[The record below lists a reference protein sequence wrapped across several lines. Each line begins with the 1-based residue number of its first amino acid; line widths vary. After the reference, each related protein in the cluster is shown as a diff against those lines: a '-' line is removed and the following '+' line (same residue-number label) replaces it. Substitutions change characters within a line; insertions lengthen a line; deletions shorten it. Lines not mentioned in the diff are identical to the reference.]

1 MSKNSNSKW
10 SLRIFQM
17 LKDGQIATRVFDGLF
32 GSTMEAEEF
41 GEGMASDPS
50 CAVLSYEAF

>member
-1 MSKNSNSKW
+1 MSKNSNRKW

-32 GSTMEAEEF
+32 GSTIEAEEF
-41 GEGMASDPS
+41 GEDMVRDPS